1 MFNNN
6 QMAADELES
15 ITEIQQQQDNRN
27 STAIK
32 KLFNIQPALELP
44 NFRAGT
50 GGVPTQ
56 LKTHQDFFKPP
67 PITYYDNTSS
77 QEFESMSFN

>member
-6 QMAADELES
+6 QMMTDELES
-15 ITEIQQQQDNRN
+15 ITEIQPDNNRN

-32 KLFNIQPALELP
+32 KVFNMQPALELP

-50 GGVPTQ
+50 CGV
-56 LKTHQDFFKPP
+56 L
-67 PITYYDNTSS
+67 
-77 QEFESMSFN
+77 